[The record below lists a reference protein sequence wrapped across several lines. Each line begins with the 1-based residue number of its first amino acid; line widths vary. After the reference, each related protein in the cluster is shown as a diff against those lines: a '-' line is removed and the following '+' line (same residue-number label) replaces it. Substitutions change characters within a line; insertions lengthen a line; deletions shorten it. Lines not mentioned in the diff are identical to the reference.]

1 MLLSIHIAKTAGNSF
16 REALLDEYGAD
27 RVLRDYGDWSGFDE
41 PFANRRRAE
50 RTAAMRARRDELME
64 KYDVIHGHFVADKY
78 LGLFPNADFISFFRE
93 PAQQSISH
101 WRWQSAFT
109 DRRSDVN
116 QVEHMEVRYWRE
128 LRPTVEEHLTWPFY
142 RDHQSQFLGS
152 LPVDELA
159 FVGIYEEY
167 DKSLE
172 LFKAMF
178 GRDLGPARRAAV
190 TLRVGGPFEVSPD
203 VRRLVNKYRAA
214 DVELY
219 ARARE
224 IFRYQCRKYG
234 VAIAA

>member
-16 REALLDEYGAD
+16 REALLDAYGHD

-41 PFANRRRAE
+41 PFANRRRAG
-50 RTAAMRARRDELME
+50 RVAAMRARRDELLA

-78 LGLFPNADFISFFRE
+78 LGLFPSADFLSFFRE
-93 PAQQSISH
+93 PAQQTLSH
-101 WRWQSAFT
+101 WRWQSALT

-116 QVEHMEVRYWRE
+116 PEEHMEVRYWRE
-128 LRPTVEEHLTWPFY
+128 LRPSVEEHLEWVFY

-152 LPVDELA
+152 LPIDALA

-167 DKSLE
+167 EKSLE
-172 LFKAMF
+172 LFKAVF
-178 GRDLGPARRAAV
+178 GRDLGPARRSNV
-190 TLRVGGPFEVSPD
+190 TLRIGDSSEVTPE

-219 ARARE
+219 ERAKE
-224 IFRYQCRKYG
+224 IFRRQCRKYG